1 MIRGVLV
8 AIAMALSL
16 ASAAAQE
23 RVALVIGNGAYTHVA
38 PLTNPE
44 NDATDVA
51 DALGRIGFTVTLA
64 NDLNANQMRAALH
77 EFSSAAS
84 GADMAMIYYAGH
96 GIEID
101 KQNYLIPVD
110 AALESD
116 RDVSFETIPIDL
128 LNEAVSGARTLRMVL
143 LDACRNNPFA
153 AQMTVTGANRSVGR
167 GLTPPELGGGTL
179 VAYSAKGGTVA
190 LDGNGRNSPFAKAL
204 LDNIEVPGLEI
215 NFLFRKVR
223 DSVLTATLNR
233 QEPFVYGSLPGEY
246 IYLVPPTD
254 AAVAAGPTVPADL
267 GQPVPAPSAQE
278 DFAWSLVQNSEDQAQ
293 LQQFIYAYPRG
304 IHIEAALERMQALDV
319 ARAAS
324 GPTSADVGLVPT
336 VQAAA
341 PVAGSESPAEL
352 SPDVIERVMSIQQV
366 LADAGCDPGPVDG
379 DWASLSQA
387 ALARYGAEAGSKPP
401 ELPDA
406 QMLAWLQNNAGLAC
420 PVTSMADAD
429 TLAPDFSPDNL
440 DQRCAEIYRNWN
452 DQFGAKAFAWS
463 EQGQDCGSSWSNAT
477 LEEARSRALSD
488 CGIAGC
494 VVVAQDQ
501 NLAAFSLFANTVL
514 VRECVLDYRH
524 WNDQS
529 SPKSFYASEDGYNCG
544 AASGEVSLTVARE
557 EALRQCEKEGQ
568 RCRELGFAE

>member
-1 MIRGVLV
+1 MIKGILV

-16 ASAAAQE
+16 TAALGQD
-23 RVALVIGNGAYTHVA
+23 RVALVIGNGAYTHVT

-44 NDATDVA
+44 NDASDVA
-51 DALGRIGFTVTLA
+51 AALGRIGFSVTLA
-64 NDLNANQMRAALH
+64 NDLDANQMRAALH
-77 EFSSAAS
+77 DFSAAAS

-128 LNEAVSGARTLRMVL
+128 LNEAVSGAHTLRMVL

-153 AQMTVTGANRSVGR
+153 AQMTVTGANRSIGR
-167 GLTPPELGGGTL
+167 GLTPPELSGGTL

-233 QEPFVYGSLPGEY
+233 QEPFIYGSLPGEY

-254 AAVAAGPTVPADL
+254 AAAATGPAVPAAPA
-267 GQPVPAPSAQE
+267 QPIPAASAQE
-278 DFAWSLVQNSEDQAQ
+278 DFAWSLVQDSDDAAQ

-304 IHIEAALERMQALDV
+304 IHLEAALERMQALNV
-319 ARAAS
+319 ARAAP
-324 GPTSADVGLVPT
+324 GPTSGDVASVPT
-336 VQAAA
+336 VQAA
-341 PVAGSESPAEL
+341 PDAGSETPDEVSP
-352 SPDVIERVMSIQQV
+352 PDIERVMSIQQV
-366 LADAGCDPGPVDG
+366 LADAGCEPGPVDG
-379 DWASLSQA
+379 DWGSLSQA
-387 ALARYGAEAGSKPP
+387 ALTRYGAEAGSVPP
-401 ELPDA
+401 ESPDDEI
-406 QMLAWLQNNAGLAC
+406 LTWLKNNAGLAC
-420 PVTSMADAD
+420 PVTSMADTD
-429 TLAPDFSPDNL
+429 TLAPDFSPGDL

-463 EQGQDCGSSWSNAT
+463 GSGHDCGTSWSNAT

-488 CGIAGC
+488 CGAPDC
-494 VVVAQDQ
+494 LVVAQDQ
-501 NLAAFSLFANTVL
+501 TLAAFSLFGNTVL
-514 VRECVLDYRH
+514 IRECVLNYRR
-524 WNDQS
+524 WS
-529 SPKSFYASEDGYNCG
+529 EETSVKSFYASEDGYSCG
-544 AASGEVSLTVARE
+544 AAFGEPSLTAARE
-557 EALRQCEKEGQ
+557 AALAQCQNGGQ
-568 RCRELGFAE
+568 PCRELGFAE

>member
-1 MIRGVLV
+1 MIRGILV

-16 ASAAAQE
+16 VATLAQE
-23 RVALVIGNGAYTHVA
+23 RVALVIGNSAYTHVT
-38 PLTNPE
+38 PLTNPA

-51 DALGRIGFTVTLA
+51 EALGRIGFAVTLA
-64 NDLNANQMRAALH
+64 NDLDANQMRAALH
-77 EFSSAAS
+77 DFSAAAS

-153 AQMTVTGANRSVGR
+153 AQMTVTGASRSIGR

-190 LDGNGRNSPFAKAL
+190 LDGDGRNSPFAKAL

-254 AAVAAGPTVPADL
+254 AAAVTGPAVPAVPA
-267 GQPVPAPSAQE
+267 QPTPAPSAQE
-278 DFAWSLVQNSEDQAQ
+278 DFAWSLVQDSEDQAQ

-304 IHIEAALERMQALDV
+304 IHLEAALERIQALDV
-319 ARAAS
+319 ARAAA
-324 GPTSADVGLVPT
+324 GPTSGEVASVPS
-336 VQAAA
+336 VQVA
-341 PVAGSESPAEL
+341 PPDAGSETPVQLSPAE
-352 SPDVIERVMSIQQV
+352 IERVMSIQQV

-379 DWASLSQA
+379 DWGSLSQA
-387 ALARYGAEAGSKPP
+387 ALARYGVEAGSEPP
-401 ELPDA
+401 ELPDD
-406 QMLAWLQNNAGLAC
+406 QLLAWLENNAGLAC
-420 PVTSMADAD
+420 PVTSMADTD
-429 TLAPDFSPDNL
+429 TIAPDFSPDDL
-440 DQRCAEIYRNWN
+440 DQRCAEIYRNWS

-463 EQGQDCGSSWSNAT
+463 EERQDCGSSWSNAT
-477 LEEARSRALSD
+477 LEEARSRSLSD
-488 CGIAGC
+488 CSVAGC
-494 VVVAQDQ
+494 LVVAQDQ
-501 NLAAFSLFANTVL
+501 TLAAFSLFGNTVL
-514 VRECVLDYRH
+514 IRECVLDYRR
-524 WNDQS
+524 WNDETS
-529 SPKSFYASEDGYNCG
+529 AKSFYASEDGYSCG
-544 AASGEVSLTVARE
+544 AASGEASLTAARE
-557 EALRQCEKEGQ
+557 EALTQCENDGQ
-568 RCRELGFAE
+568 PCRELGFAE